1 MKTTVFTPNIR
12 KVGQKEVTL
21 PIELIKRRNNE
32 QKTNNMLT
40 IQLIREETERV
51 VKGLE
56 KKNFSGAREAIDQ
69 VLSIDKLRRETQQRL
84 DTNLSEA
91 KKLAAEIGKLMKQG
105 QRDEA
110 EQVKATVAQLKETN
124 KQLEQDKANAEHDLT
139 TLLCQIP
146 NIPYDEVPEGKAA
159 EDNHVVKSNLKE
171 CDGTDTVGNWT
182 CNPTNGEAK
191 LPHWELAK
199 KYNLIDFDL
208 GVKITGAG
216 FPVYIG
222 QGARLQRALIN
233 FFLDEAR
240 KSGYT
245 ELMPPTVVNAASG
258 YGTGQLPDKEGQ
270 MYHCEVDDFYLI
282 PTAEVPVTNI
292 YRDVI
297 LDEKDLPI
305 KNCAYTECFRREAGS
320 YGKDVRGLNRLH
332 EFSKI
337 EIVRIDTPEHS
348 KESHK
353 EMLEHV
359 EGLLKKLE
367 LPYRILLL
375 CGGDQSFTSAICY
388 DFEVY
393 SEAQQRWLEVSS
405 VSNFDTYQA
414 NRLKCRYRRSSDK
427 KTELCHTLNGSAL
440 ALPRIVASIL
450 ENNQT
455 PEGIRVPKCLVPYCG
470 FELIDGKH

>member
-1 MKTTVFTPNIR
+1 
-12 KVGQKEVTL
+12 
-21 PIELIKRRNNE
+21 
-32 QKTNNMLT
+32 MLT
-40 IQLIREETERV
+40 IKVITEQTEKV
-51 VKGLE
+51 IKGLN
-56 KKNFSGAREAIDQ
+56 KKHFQGAEEAVAKAIELDKKRREAQ
-69 VLSIDKLRRETQQRL
+69 TKLDACLANQ
-84 DTNLSEA
+84 
-91 KKLAAEIGKLMKQG
+91 KKLASQIGALMKQG
-105 QRDEA
+105 KKEDAETAKSEVAKLKEESQALQATMSDA
-110 EQVKATVAQLKETN
+110 EQQLT
-124 KQLEQDKANAEHDLT
+124 AH
-139 TLLCQIP
+139 LCTIP
-146 NIPYDEVPEGKAA
+146 NLPYDIVPEGSCA
-159 EDNHVVKSNLKE
+159 EDNVVVKSSLRECKE
-171 CDGTDTVGNWT
+171 GDTVGNWT
-182 CNPTNGEAK
+182 TIPTNNEAK

-216 FPVYIG
+216 FPVYVG
-222 QGARLQRALIN
+222 KGARLQRALIN

-240 KSGYT
+240 KSGYK
-245 ELMPPTVVNAASG
+245 EIMPPTVVNAASG

-270 MYHCEVDDFYLI
+270 MYHCEIDDLYLI

-305 KNCAYTECFRREAGS
+305 KNCAYTQCFRREAGS

-348 KESHK
+348 EESHK

-367 LPYRILLL
+367 LPYRILRL

-393 SEAQQRWLEVSS
+393 SEAQGRWLEVSS

-440 ALPRIVASIL
+440 ALPRIVATII

-455 PEGIRVPKCLVPYCG
+455 EQGIRVPKALVPYCG
-470 FELIDGKH
+470 FEYLDDKLD

>member
-1 MKTTVFTPNIR
+1 
-12 KVGQKEVTL
+12 
-21 PIELIKRRNNE
+21 
-32 QKTNNMLT
+32 MLT
-40 IQLIREETERV
+40 LKLINEETDRV
-51 VKGLE
+51 IRGLE
-56 KKNFSGAREAIDQ
+56 KKHFPNAKEAIDE
-69 VLSIDKLRRETQQRL
+69 VLAVDKKRREAQQEL
-84 DTNLSEA
+84 DKCLNEQKQLSGQ
-91 KKLAAEIGKLMKQG
+91 IGRLMKEG
-105 QRDEA
+105 KKEEA
-110 EQVKATVAQLKETN
+110 EQVKTQVADLKEKS
-124 KQLEQDKANAEHDLT
+124 KQMDETMAKAQEEMT
-139 TLLCQIP
+139 QLLCQIP

-171 CDGTDTVGNWT
+171 CTENDTVGNWDV
-182 CNPTNGEAK
+182 NPKLGIENP

-222 QGARLQRALIN
+222 KGARLQRALIN

-245 ELMPPTVVNAASG
+245 EIMPPTVVNAASG

-337 EIVRIDTPEHS
+337 EIVRIDKPEHS

-353 EMLEHV
+353 EMLAHV

-375 CGGDQSFTSAICY
+375 CGGDQSFTSSICY

-393 SEAQQRWLEVSS
+393 SEAQGRWLEVSS

-414 NRLKCRYRRSSDK
+414 
-427 KTELCHTLNGSAL
+427 LCHTLNGSAL
-440 ALPRIVASIL
+440 ALPRIVAALL

-455 PEGIRVPKCLVPYCG
+455 AEGIKIPAALVPYCG
-470 FELIDGKH
+470 FDIID

>member
-1 MKTTVFTPNIR
+1 ML
-12 KVGQKEVTL
+12 TL
-21 PIELIKRRNNE
+21 KLINE
-32 QKTNNMLT
+32 Q
-40 IQLIREETERV
+40 TERV
-51 VKGLE
+51 IRGLE
-56 KKNFSGAREAIDQ
+56 KKHFDGAREAINE
-69 VLSIDKLRRETQQRL
+69 VMAIDKTRREAQTAL
-84 DTNLSEA
+84 DRNLSEA
-91 KKLAAEIGKLMKQG
+91 KKLAAEIGGLMKQG
-105 QRDEA
+105 KKDEA
-110 EQVKATVAQLKETN
+110 EGIKAQVSELKQAGEALKAKMEEAEQL
-124 KQLEQDKANAEHDLT
+124 LT
-139 TLLCQIP
+139 QKLCQIP
-146 NIPYDEVPEGKAA
+146 NIPYDEVPEGSSA
-159 EDNHVVKSNLKE
+159 EDNWVVKSNLKE
-171 CDGTDTVGNWT
+171 CVIGQDTVGNWT
-182 CNPTNGEAK
+182 ANPVVETAK

-208 GVKITGAG
+208 GVKISGAG
-216 FPVYIG
+216 FPVYRG
-222 QGARLQRALIN
+222 KGARLQRALIN

-245 ELMPPTVVNAASG
+245 EIMPPTVVNQASG

-270 MYHCEVDDFYLI
+270 MYHCEVDDLYLI

-305 KNCAYTECFRREAGS
+305 KNCAYTQCFRREAGS

-348 KESHK
+348 AESHR
-353 EMLEHV
+353 EMLAHV
-359 EGLLKKLE
+359 EGLLQKLE
-367 LPYRILLL
+367 LPYRILRL

-388 DFEVY
+388 DFEVF
-393 SEAQQRWLEVSS
+393 SEAQKRWLEVSS

-414 NRLKCRYRRSSDK
+414 NRLKCRYRNTEK

-440 ALPRIVASIL
+440 ALPRIVAAIL

-455 PEGIRVPKCLVPYCG
+455 DNGIRVPAALVPYMGCDM
-470 FELIDGKH
+470 ID

>member
-1 MKTTVFTPNIR
+1 
-12 KVGQKEVTL
+12 
-21 PIELIKRRNNE
+21 
-32 QKTNNMLT
+32 MLT
-40 IQLIREETERV
+40 LKLINEETERV
-51 VKGLE
+51 IAGLE
-56 KKNFSGAREAIDQ
+56 KKHFKGAKEAIENVQSIDRIRREA
-69 VLSIDKLRRETQQRL
+69 QQAL
-84 DTNLSEA
+84 DANKQEA
-91 KKLAAEIGKLMKQG
+91 NQLAKQIGQLMKNG
-105 QRDEA
+105 QKEEA
-110 EQVKATVAQLKETN
+110 EAVKVKVAELKDDARTLQE
-124 KQLEQDKANAEHDLT
+124 KQEQAEQDLVTA
-139 TLLCQIP
+139 LCQIP
-146 NIPYDEVPEGKAA
+146 NIPYPEVPEGMSA
-159 EDNHVVKSNLKE
+159 EDNWVVKSNLKE
-171 CDGTDTVGNWT
+171 CVIGVDKVGNWNV
-182 CNPTNGEAK
+182 NPENVEAK

-222 QGARLQRALIN
+222 KGAQLQRALIN
-233 FFLDEAR
+233 FFLAEAN

-245 ELMPPTVVNAASG
+245 EIMPPTVVNRASG

-270 MYHCEVDDFYLI
+270 MYHCDIDDLYLI

-297 LDEKDLPI
+297 LDEKELPI
-305 KNCAYTECFRREAGS
+305 KNCAYTQCFRREAGS

-348 KESHK
+348 AESHK

-367 LPYRILLL
+367 LPYRILRL
-375 CGGDQSFTSAICY
+375 CGGDASFTSAVCY
-388 DFEVY
+388 DFEVF

-405 VSNFDTYQA
+405 VSNFDNYQA
-414 NRLKCRYRRSSDK
+414 NRLKCRYRNTETK

-440 ALPRIVASIL
+440 ALPRILASIL

-455 PEGIRVPKCLVPYCG
+455 AEGIRVPKALVQYCG
-470 FELIDGKH
+470 FDIIK